1 VKYIPR
7 SIETVVL
14 DTAQTFKVLF
24 LTGSRQVG
32 KSTLLEELFKDY
44 RQITFDDPTILVQA
58 KEEPGLF
65 INDNKP
71 PVFFDEIQYA
81 TDLFPYIKM
90 VCDRSKE
97 KGLYLLTGSQH
108 FHLMKDVS
116 ESLSGRV
123 GIVELSPL
131 SLREI
136 QGIGFHR
143 HFVPTAE
150 YVETRGK
157 QAVHCEDVWRIIHR
171 GGYPELQNQ
180 EISWERYFGSYV
192 QTYIERDIN
201 HLENVR
207 DRLKFTQFLTVA
219 AARSAQMLNY
229 QNMADE
235 LEISMNTVKNWI
247 SLLEATGLVFIL
259 QPFTNSALNRAI
271 KTPKLYFRDTGLL
284 CFLTKWSDPETAKR
298 GAMAGSIFETF
309 VVSEILKSFS
319 NEGLDYRFRVSYYRG
334 KDKPRRKQRE
344 ETASIDS
351 EIDLIIE
358 ENGLFHPV
366 EIKMTANPKAD
377 IAAAFE
383 VLDKIPDGKRG
394 DGAVVCMYDKPL
406 TLRDRVRVLPLS
418 YL

>member
-1 VKYIPR
+1 MESVAR
-7 SIETVVL
+7 
-14 DTAQTFKVLF
+14 DTARTFKVLF

-44 RQITFDDPTILVQA
+44 RQITFDDPTVLAQA
-58 KEEPGLF
+58 KEEPRLF
-65 INDNKP
+65 IDDNKP
-71 PVFFDEIQYA
+71 PLLLDEIQYA
-81 TDLFPYIKM
+81 ADLFPYIKM

-97 KGLYLLTGSQH
+97 RGLYLLTGSQH

-116 ESLSGRV
+116 ETLAGRV
-123 GIVELSPL
+123 GILELSPL

-136 QGIGFHR
+136 QGVDFHR

-150 YVETRGK
+150 YVAERGRH
-157 QAVHCEDVWRIIHR
+157 ALPCEDIWRIIHR
-171 GGYPELQNQ
+171 GGYPELQDQ
-180 EISWERYFGSYV
+180 EVSWERYFGSYV

-235 LEISMNTVKNWI
+235 LEISLNTVKNWI

-271 KTPKLYFRDTGLL
+271 KTPKLYFRDTGLV
-284 CFLTKWSDPETAKR
+284 CFLTKWSNPETAKR
-298 GAMAGSIFETF
+298 GAMAGNLFETF

-319 NEGLDYRFRVSYYRG
+319 NEGLDYRFCVSYYRG
-334 KDKPRRKQRE
+334 KDKPHKKQGG
-344 ETASIDS
+344 ETAGIDS

-358 ENGLFHPV
+358 ENGLFHPI
-366 EIKMTANPKAD
+366 EIKMTANPKAHM
-377 IAAAFE
+377 AAAFQ
-383 VLDKIPDGKRG
+383 VLDKIPDGRRG
-394 DGAVVCMYDKPL
+394 DGAVICMYDKPL
-406 TLRDRVRVLPLS
+406 TLRDGVRVLPIS

>member
-1 VKYIPR
+1 MESV
-7 SIETVVL
+7 TL
-14 DTAQTFKVLF
+14 DTARTFKVLF

-44 RQITFDDPTILVQA
+44 RQITFDDPTVLAQA
-58 KEEPGLF
+58 KEEPRLF
-65 INDNKP
+65 IDDNKP
-71 PVFFDEIQYA
+71 PLLLDEVQYA
-81 TDLFPYIKM
+81 ADLFPYIKM

-97 KGLYLLTGSQH
+97 RGLYLLTGSQH

-116 ESLSGRV
+116 ETLAGRV
-123 GIVELSPL
+123 GILELSPL

-136 QGIGFHR
+136 QGVGFHR

-150 YVETRGK
+150 YVAERGEH
-157 QAVHCEDVWRIIHR
+157 APPCEDVWRIIHR
-171 GGYPELQNQ
+171 GGYPELQDQ
-180 EISWERYFGSYV
+180 EVSWERYFGSYV

-201 HLENVR
+201 HLGNVR

-235 LEISMNTVKNWI
+235 LEISLNTVKNWI

-271 KTPKLYFRDTGLL
+271 KTPKLYFRDTGLV
-284 CFLTKWSDPETAKR
+284 CFLTKWSNSETAKR
-298 GAMAGSIFETF
+298 GAMAGNLFETF

-334 KDKPRRKQRE
+334 KDKTRRKQGGE
-344 ETASIDS
+344 AATGDS

-358 ENGLFHPV
+358 ENGLFHPI
-366 EIKMTANPKAD
+366 EIKMTANPKAHM
-377 IAAAFE
+377 AEAFQ
-383 VLDKIPDGKRG
+383 VLDKIPDGGQG

-406 TLRDRVRVLPLS
+406 TLRDGVRALPIS

>member
-1 VKYIPR
+1 MEP
-7 SIETVVL
+7 VVL
-14 DTAQTFKVLF
+14 DTARTFKVLF

-44 RQITFDDPTILVQA
+44 HQVTFDDPTVLLQA
-58 KEEPGLF
+58 REEPGLF
-65 INDNKP
+65 VDDNRP
-71 PVFFDEIQYA
+71 PVLLDEVQYA
-81 TDLFPYIKM
+81 TGLFPYIKM

-108 FHLMKDVS
+108 FHLMKDIS
-116 ESLSGRV
+116 ESLAGRV

-136 QGIGFHR
+136 QGVAFHQ
-143 HFVPTAE
+143 HFVPTTE
-150 YVETRGK
+150 YVEERGRY
-157 QAVHCEDVWRIIHR
+157 ALPCEDIWRVIHR
-171 GGYPELQNQ
+171 GGYPELQDRDV
-180 EISWERYFGSYV
+180 SWERYFGSYV

-229 QNMADE
+229 QHMADE
-235 LEISMNTVKNWI
+235 LEISLNTVKNWV

-259 QPFTNSALNRAI
+259 QPLTNSALNRAI

-284 CFLTKWSDPETAKR
+284 CFLTKWNGPETARR

-319 NEGLDYRFRVSYYRG
+319 NEGLDYRSRVSYYRG
-334 KDKPRRKQRE
+334 KDRPRRRQGE
-344 ETASIDS
+344 EAARVDS
-351 EIDLIIE
+351 EIDLVIE
-358 ENGLFHPV
+358 ENGLLHPI
-366 EIKMTANPKAD
+366 EIKMTANPRAEMT
-377 IAAAFE
+377 AAFE
-383 VLDKIPDGKRG
+383 VLDRIPDERRG
-394 DGAVVCMYDKPL
+394 DGAVVCLYDRPL
-406 TLRDRVRVLPLS
+406 TLRDRVRALPVG